1 MNLNTYVI
9 FFQKLA
15 DSYNEM
21 RFPDMSNNTEEKKQN
36 EPMDEYTCCFETEM
50 DEALTVNMAQQD
62 GDLMARYSAQV

>member
-1 MNLNTYVI
+1 
-9 FFQKLA
+9 
-15 DSYNEM
+15 
-21 RFPDMSNNTEEKKQN
+21 MSNNTEEKKQN